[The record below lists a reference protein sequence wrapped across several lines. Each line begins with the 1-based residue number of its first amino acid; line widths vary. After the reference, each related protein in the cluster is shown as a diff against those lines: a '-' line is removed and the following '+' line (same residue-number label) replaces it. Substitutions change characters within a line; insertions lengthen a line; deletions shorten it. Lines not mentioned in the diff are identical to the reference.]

1 MSTSREIRNIL
12 FGDEERLVRLTKLMN
27 FLKIIMEDT
36 EKKVV
41 LAKRDLEL
49 QTGAIL
55 RIRQLLKESSQNS
68 DDPYHNFLRQC
79 LKKTRD
85 MGAKLEYLMSKL
97 RLTSQ
102 CLRESNGETFT
113 GMAGPVHVGGVVR
126 TGGRNGRRCAGEV
139 RVSCGVTRGGA
150 CGNAPRQSDFINEG
164 QGSGPSCS
172 GARKCRRSGSNH
184 RSKSKSSTRVIHVV
198 GVEASRALWTALCGS
213 TVQLQALVLWR

>member
-12 FGDEERLVRLTKLMN
+12 FGDEERLVRLTELMN

-36 EKKVV
+36 EKKVG
-41 LAKRDLEL
+41 LAKRDFEL

-55 RIRQLLKESSQNS
+55 CIRQLLKESSQNS
-68 DDPYHNFLRQC
+68 DDPYHHFLRQC
-79 LKKTRD
+79 LKKTLD

-97 RLTSQ
+97 RLTSR

-139 RVSCGVTRGGA
+139 RVSCGVTRGGGYKSGA
-150 CGNAPRQSDFINEG
+150 RGNAPRRSDFINGG

-172 GARKCRRSGSNH
+172 GAWRCRRSGSNH
-184 RSKSKSSTRVIHVV
+184 RSKSKSSTRSLTR
-198 GVEASRALWTALCGS
+198 SRS
-213 TVQLQALVLWR
+213 